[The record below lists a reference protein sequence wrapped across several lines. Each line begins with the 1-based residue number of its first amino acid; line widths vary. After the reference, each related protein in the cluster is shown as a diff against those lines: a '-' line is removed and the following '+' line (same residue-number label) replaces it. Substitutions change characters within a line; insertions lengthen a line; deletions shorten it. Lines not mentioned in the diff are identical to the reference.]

1 MAEIKIR
8 FKKRSQERGSIRIR
22 KFSANKAPAVRKG
35 IRDAASILELQIKE
49 NLSGP
54 SHTLNPGSSNPF
66 PGVLGGD
73 LRQSVTSQFEDSGF
87 TALIGP
93 GGLSEAYDAAQEF
106 GTASL
111 PDRPYVKP
119 AFEAN
124 IDKIN
129 RLFEQQVFGN
139 L

>member
-22 KFSANKAPAVRKG
+22 KFSKNLAPAVRKG
-35 IRDAASILELQIKE
+35 IRDAASILELQIKL

-66 PGVLGGD
+66 PGTLGGD
-73 LRQSVTSQFEDSGF
+73 LKQSVSAAFSDGGF

-93 GGLSEAYDAAQEF
+93 GGLASAYAGAQEF
-106 GTASL
+106 GTDTI

-124 IDKIN
+124 VDKIN
-129 RLFEQQVFGN
+129 RLFELQVFGN